1 MERRVSLTVLVIQLL
16 RPDPCKQIDQS
27 DFRLRVA
34 CPMERSTAS
43 VVSAAKIDSFVFEEV
58 ERDRLVAL
66 SSHMHH
72 VNAEV
77 VVSIDVGAV
86 SD

>member
-1 MERRVSLTVLVIQLL
+1 
-16 RPDPCKQIDQS
+16 
-27 DFRLRVA
+27 
-34 CPMERSTAS
+34 MERSTAS